1 MHMDTQSGVARS
13 QLVKMGSGKKGIPVR
28 RGLTSTSV
36 YVILVIF
43 GLFFLTPLLWPILA
57 SLNPAATLSV
67 ALPAHFSLIN
77 FQTIITNGLVAGP
90 FTNSLIMAV
99 STMLLVIIFS
109 GLAAYPLS
117 RYQFS
122 FKGPLMYCILFASSL
137 PILAL
142 VTPLYAMYASL
153 NLIDT
158 LQGVIFFFV
167 ASALPFCIWLMKNF
181 LDSVPFELE
190 EAAWIDGASTFQGL
204 IHVLFPLA
212 APGIAVVGVWSF
224 LVAWTNFFVP
234 LIILQSENLL
244 PASVHIYTFFG
255 SYGQVN
261 YGQLAAYAMLYALP
275 AVVLYT
281 LVSRF
286 FVHGVSGG
294 LKG

>member
-1 MHMDTQSGVARS
+1 MHMHTQSGIARS
-13 QLVKMGSGKKGIPVR
+13 QLLKKESEKRGMTVR

-122 FKGPLMYCILFASSL
+122 FK
-137 PILAL
+137 
-142 VTPLYAMYASL
+142 
-153 NLIDT
+153 
-158 LQGVIFFFV
+158 
-167 ASALPFCIWLMKNF
+167 
-181 LDSVPFELE
+181 
-190 EAAWIDGASTFQGL
+190 
-204 IHVLFPLA
+204 
-212 APGIAVVGVWSF
+212 
-224 LVAWTNFFVP
+224 
-234 LIILQSENLL
+234 
-244 PASVHIYTFFG
+244 
-255 SYGQVN
+255 
-261 YGQLAAYAMLYALP
+261 
-275 AVVLYT
+275 
-281 LVSRF
+281 
-286 FVHGVSGG
+286 
-294 LKG
+294 

>member
-1 MHMDTQSGVARS
+1 MA
-13 QLVKMGSGKKGIPVR
+13 IR
-28 RGLTSTSV
+28 RGLTSASA
-36 YVILVIF
+36 YVILVLL
-43 GLFFLTPLLWPILA
+43 GLFFLVPLLWPILA
-57 SLNPAATLSV
+57 SFNPSASLSV
-67 ALPAHFSLIN
+67 TVPAHFSLIN

-90 FTNSLIMAV
+90 FGNSLILAI
-99 STMLLVIIFS
+99 STMLLVIILA

-117 RYQFS
+117 RYQFPL
-122 FKGPLMYCILFASSL
+122 KGPLMYAILFTSSL
-137 PILAL
+137 PVLAL

-158 LQGVIFFFV
+158 LQGVILFFV

-181 LDSVPFELE
+181 FDSVPFELE
-190 EAAWIDGASTFQGL
+190 EAAWIDGASTFQSL
-204 IHVLFPLA
+204 IYVLFPLA

-234 LIILQSENLL
+234 LIILQSQNLL

-286 FVHGVSGG
+286 FVRGVSGG

>member
-1 MHMDTQSGVARS
+1 MA
-13 QLVKMGSGKKGIPVR
+13 IR
-28 RGLTSTSV
+28 RGLTSTFA
-36 YVILVIF
+36 YVIMVII
-43 GLFFLTPLLWPILA
+43 GLFFLVPLLWPILA
-57 SLNPAATLSV
+57 SFNPRATLSV
-67 ALPAHFSLIN
+67 TLPAHFSLIN
-77 FQTIITNGLVAGP
+77 FQTIITNGLVAEP
-90 FTNSLIMAV
+90 FANSLILAI
-99 STMLLVIIFS
+99 STMLLVSILA

-117 RYQFS
+117 RYQFR
-122 FKGPLMYCILFASSL
+122 FKGLLMYAILFASAL

-158 LQGVIFFFV
+158 LQGVILFFV

-181 LDSVPFELE
+181 LDAVPYELE

-204 IHVLFPLA
+204 IYVLLPLA
-212 APGIAVVGVWSF
+212 APGLAVVGVWSF
-224 LVAWTNFFVP
+224 LLAWTNFFVP
-234 LIILQSENLL
+234 LIILQSQDLL

-261 YGQLAAYAMLYALP
+261 YGQLASYSMLYALP

-286 FVHGVSGG
+286 FVRGISGG

>member
-1 MHMDTQSGVARS
+1 MA
-13 QLVKMGSGKKGIPVR
+13 IR
-28 RGLTSTSV
+28 RGLTSTLA
-36 YVILVIF
+36 YVILVF
-43 GLFFLTPLLWPILA
+43 LGLFFLVPLLWPVLA
-57 SLNPAATLSV
+57 SLNPSASLSV
-67 ALPAHFSLIN
+67 TVPAHFSLIN

-90 FTNSLIMAV
+90 FGNSLI
-99 STMLLVIIFS
+99 
-109 GLAAYPLS
+109 
-117 RYQFS
+117 
-122 FKGPLMYCILFASSL
+122 LFTSSL

-158 LQGVIFFFV
+158 LQGVILFFV

-181 LDSVPFELE
+181 FDSVPFELE
-190 EAAWIDGASTFQGL
+190 EAAWIDGASTFQSL
-204 IHVLFPLA
+204 MYILFPLA

-234 LIILQSENLL
+234 LIILQSQNLL

-261 YGQLAAYAMLYALP
+261 YGQLAAYALLYALP

-281 LVSRF
+281 VVSRF
-286 FVHGVSGG
+286 FVRGVSGG

>member
-1 MHMDTQSGVARS
+1 MA
-13 QLVKMGSGKKGIPVR
+13 IR
-28 RGLTSTSV
+28 RGLTSLCTYLIMV
-36 YVILVIF
+36 VI
-43 GLFFLTPLLWPILA
+43 GLFFLVPLLWPILA
-57 SLNPAATLSV
+57 SINPRATLSV
-67 ALPAHFSLIN
+67 TIPAHVSLIN
-77 FQTIITNGLVAGP
+77 FQTIISNGLVAGP
-90 FTNSLIMAV
+90 FANSLILAI
-99 STMLLVIIFS
+99 STMLLVIILA
-109 GLAAYPLS
+109 GLASYPLS
-117 RYQFS
+117 RYPFPFKS
-122 FKGPLMYCILFASSL
+122 FLMYAILFASAL

-153 NLIDT
+153 NLTDT

-190 EAAWIDGASTFQGL
+190 EAAWIDGASTLQGL
-204 IHVLFPLA
+204 AYVLLPLA

-234 LIILQSENLL
+234 LILLQSQNLL

-286 FVHGVSGG
+286 FVRGISGG

>member
-1 MHMDTQSGVARS
+1 MTM
-13 QLVKMGSGKKGIPVR
+13 R
-28 RGLTSTSV
+28 RGLTSVSA
-36 YVILVIF
+36 YLILVLL
-43 GLFFLTPLLWPILA
+43 GLFFLVPLLWPVLA
-57 SLNPAATLSV
+57 SFNPSATISL
-67 ALPAHFSLIN
+67 AIPRPFSLIN
-77 FQTIITNGLVAGP
+77 YQTILTTGLVARP
-90 FTNSLIMAV
+90 FANSLIMAV
-99 STMLLVIIFS
+99 STMLLVIILAS
-109 GLAAYPLS
+109 LAAYPLS
-117 RYQFS
+117 RYQFR
-122 FKGPLMYCILFASSL
+122 FKGPLRYGILFISSL
-137 PILAL
+137 PVLAL
-142 VTPLYAMYASL
+142 VTPLYAMYTSL

-158 LQGVIFFFV
+158 LQGVILFFV

-181 LDSVPFELE
+181 FDSVPFELE
-190 EAAWIDGASTFQGL
+190 EAAWIDGASTFQSL
-204 IHVLFPLA
+204 IYVLFPLA

-234 LIILQSENLL
+234 LIILQSQNLL

-286 FVHGVSGG
+286 FVRGVSGG

>member
-1 MHMDTQSGVARS
+1 MA
-13 QLVKMGSGKKGIPVR
+13 VR
-28 RGLTSTSV
+28 RTLTSTSV
-36 YVILVIF
+36 YVVLTLF
-43 GLFFLTPLLWPILA
+43 GLFFLVPLLWPILA
-57 SLNPAATLSV
+57 SFNGSATLSL
-67 ALPAHFSLIN
+67 AMPSPFTFGN
-77 FQTIITNGLVAGP
+77 FQAIIANGLVVAP
-90 FTNSLIMAV
+90 FTNSLVLAV
-99 STMLLVIIFS
+99 STMLLVII
-109 GLAAYPLS
+109 LAGMASYPLS
-117 RYQFS
+117 RYQFRG
-122 FKGPLMYCILFASSL
+122 KGALMYGVLFASAL
-137 PILAL
+137 PVLAL
-142 VTPLYAMYASL
+142 VTPLYAMYTAL

-181 LDSVPFELE
+181 LDSVPVEME
-190 EAAWIDGASTFQGL
+190 EAAWIDGASTLQALWYILLPL
-204 IHVLFPLA
+204 I

-234 LIILQSENLL
+234 LIILQSQNLL

-261 YGQLAAYAMLYALP
+261 YGQLAAYALLYALP

-286 FVHGVSGG
+286 FVRGISGG

>member
-1 MHMDTQSGVARS
+1 MA
-13 QLVKMGSGKKGIPVR
+13 IR
-28 RGLTSTSV
+28 RGLTSTAA
-36 YVILVIF
+36 YIFLVII
-43 GLFFLTPLLWPILA
+43 GLFFLVPLLWPILA
-57 SLNPAATLSV
+57 SLNPNASLSV
-67 ALPAHFSLIN
+67 TIPAHFSLIN
-77 FQTIITNGLVAGP
+77 FQTIITDGLVAGP
-90 FTNSLIMAV
+90 FGNSLILAI
-99 STMLLVIIFS
+99 STMLLVIILA

-122 FKGPLMYCILFASSL
+122 LKGPLMYAILFASSL

-153 NLIDT
+153 NLVDT
-158 LQGVIFFFV
+158 LQGVILFFV

-181 LDSVPFELE
+181 FDSVPFELE
-190 EAAWIDGASTFQGL
+190 EAAWIDGASTLQAL
-204 IHVLFPLA
+204 IYVLFPLA

-234 LIILQSENLL
+234 LIILESQNLL

-275 AVVLYT
+275 AVLLYT

-286 FVHGVSGG
+286 FVRGVSGG